1 MEVGFTG
8 IKYTLCKAVSLPPLN
23 GGTGHAPEEKRGTDI
38 HKRNQRRGALLPGLQ
53 PIPQMGPRDLGVM
66 QGNT

>member
-8 IKYTLCKAVSLPPLN
+8 IKYTLYTAVSLPPLN

-38 HKRNQRRGALLPGLQ
+38 HKHNRRRGSLLPGLQ
-53 PIPQMGPRDLGVM
+53 PIPQMGPRDQGVM
-66 QGNT
+66 QGNP